1 MLGSRVRSPPVRPIK
16 MDAAKFIE
24 DPGWD
29 RIIPLRKAPGSQRH
43 LPAHEDCEQLNVE
56 SCQNHLRAGGTLG
69 LQEGYEERPGQIDMC
84 GAIAVAFNSPH
95 HLAVEAG
102 TGVGKSL
109 AYLIPSV
116 LWAWHNDTPVVVS
129 TATRNLQGQLI
140 DSDIPKAISVL
151 GESASSFKT
160 ALLKGRANYAC
171 LKSIAEFFAPG
182 YWTLSKEEQ
191 DMLPMFIKWLTTTP
205 DGDLDTYDGL
215 PRSLFSRQAD
225 ECSGRRCPYYGKCF
239 IHKARQKAAEAHLVV
254 VNHSLVLAEALSA
267 GSGILPA
274 FGRLI
279 LDEAHNLEAIATE
292 SLSMEFSLP
301 ALARI
306 IRRLLRHRKE
316 YATHAAEILHSAEA
330 YISFLS
336 RILPPKVETRRFGKR
351 RGYWDDSEKLQ
362 ALQQSFEKSVI
373 SLVHALHDFVAATE
387 DEDLAAKL
395 SSDADKLLSFVNEAA
410 AVVDGGNEDE
420 RVYWIERIQ
429 GERGKKSIRLVSAPL
444 SVADDLSKML
454 YKAKDSVVL
463 CSATLRVGNDFRYS
477 ARRLGLG
484 EGFSFLTAESPFDYF
499 RQSLVLA
506 ADYIPDPAA
515 DTAGCCA
522 ALSSLLPRL
531 FAATNGRALVL
542 FTSFE
547 MMNAVSRL
555 SKDALEREGITLLV
569 QGEGVSREEMT
580 RSLKNSSRTVLF
592 GAQSFWE
599 GVDVAGSAL
608 SCVVIPRLPFAH
620 VGDPVAEARG
630 EKTQREGGSPF
641 RDYALPEAVIRFR
654 QGFGRLIRS
663 KSDEGVVIITD
674 PRIVVKNYGAAFRR
688 SIPASV
694 HTVCEENELIS
705 RVADKLGS
713 ADRLIT

>member
-29 RIIPLRKAPGSQRH
+29 RIIPLRKAPGPQRH
-43 LPAHEDCEQLNVE
+43 LPAHEDCEQIDVE
-56 SCQNHLRAGGTLG
+56 SCQDHLRAGGTLG
-69 LQEGYEERPGQIDMC
+69 LKEGYEERPGQIDMC
-84 GAIAVAFNSPH
+84 GAIATAFNSAH

-116 LWAWHNDTPVVVS
+116 LWAWHNDTPVIVS
-129 TATRNLQGQLI
+129 TATRNLQGQLV
-140 DSDIPKAISVL
+140 DSDIPISISIL
-151 GESASSFKT
+151 GENASSFRT
-160 ALLKGRANYAC
+160 ALLKGRTNYAC
-171 LKSIAEFFAPG
+171 LKSISEFFAPG

-191 DMLPMFIKWLTTTP
+191 DMLPIFIKWLTTTT

-225 ECSGRRCPYYGKCF
+225 ECSGRRCPYYNKCF

-267 GSGILPA
+267 GGGILPA

-301 ALARI
+301 ALSRI
-306 IRRLLRHRKE
+306 IRRLLHHRKE
-316 YATHAAEILHSAEA
+316 YAPQAAEIIHAAEA
-330 YISFLS
+330 YISFLA
-336 RILPPKVETRRFGKR
+336 RILPPKVETYRFGKR
-351 RGYWDDSEKLQ
+351 RIYWEDTQKLLS
-362 ALQQSFEKSVI
+362 LQQSFEKSI
-373 SLVHALHDFVAATE
+373 LSLIHSLHDFASSTQ

-395 SSDADKLLSFVNEAA
+395 SADADKLLSFVNEAA
-410 AVVDGGNEDE
+410 SVVDGGNEDE
-420 RVYWIERIQ
+420 RVYWIERTAS
-429 GERGKKSIRLVSAPL
+429 ERGKKSVRLVSAPL
-444 SVADDLSKML
+444 SVADDLSEIL
-454 YKAKDSVVL
+454 YKTKDSVIL

-506 ADYIPDPAA
+506 TDYIPDPAA
-515 DTAGCCA
+515 DMAGCCTE
-522 ALSSLLPRL
+522 LSKLLPRL
-531 FAATNGRALVL
+531 FAATDARALVL

-547 MMNAVSRL
+547 MMNNLARL
-555 SKDALEREGITLLV
+555 TKEALEREGITLLV

-580 RSLKNSSRTVLF
+580 RTLKTSSRTVLF

-599 GVDVAGSAL
+599 GVDISGNAL

-620 VGDPVAEARG
+620 VGDPVAEARS

-641 RDYALPEAVIRFR
+641 RDYALPEAIIRFR

-663 KSDEGVVIITD
+663 KSDQGVVIITD
-674 PRIVVKNYGAAFRR
+674 PRIVVKNYGSAFRK

-694 HTVCEENELIS
+694 HTVCDENELLN
-705 RVADKLGS
+705 RVRDMLDFKH
-713 ADRLIT
+713 